1 LLPVGVLLVHGRQ
14 LRQIEARG
22 VRFARNGVSRDSA
35 SYDGMWMVSPAPWR
49 LDDREERSSAVHR
62 RRRSLVVLDDDT
74 AGAPLGLGRR
84 EKGFVLVDAG
94 HEASSYLGF
103 AAAACGRGHGEEGWL
118 AEKVGGGGP
127 AGGQAREAPASGGA
141 GRQKG
146 IAGERGANRESETAL
161 VGGMD
166 LFFELVGGI
175 DRDTFFLFPW
185 VHA

>member
-1 LLPVGVLLVHGRQ
+1 M
-14 LRQIEARG
+14 
-22 VRFARNGVSRDSA
+22 SRDSA

-74 AGAPLGLGRR
+74 AGAPLGLGWR

-118 AEKVGGGGP
+118 AEKVGGRRTGRWTGK
-127 AGGQAREAPASGGA
+127 GGA
-141 GRQKG
+141 G
-146 IAGERGANRESETAL
+146 ERWRRSTERDRGGKRSESRERDGTGWWDGS
-161 VGGMD
+161 
-166 LFFELVGGI
+166 FF
-175 DRDTFFLFPW
+175 
-185 VHA
+185 